1 MSYSLQQIQQ
11 LLITINKLQVFV
23 DLDVTAPYGVASKEV
38 NQAEKKEQFTQKSG
52 ELMTDVLDADLEELE
67 SETYVALNFTAL

>member
-11 LLITINKLQVFV
+11 LLITINKLQVLV
-23 DLDVTAPYGVASKEV
+23 DRDVTAPYGVASKEV